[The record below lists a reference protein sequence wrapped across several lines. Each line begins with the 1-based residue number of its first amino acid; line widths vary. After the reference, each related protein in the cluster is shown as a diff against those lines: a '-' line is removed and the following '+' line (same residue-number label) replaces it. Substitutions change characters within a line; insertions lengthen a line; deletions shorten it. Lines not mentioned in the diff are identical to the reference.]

1 MNVRFS
7 MPRFIGILGEIYS
20 KDEVQKMKEQYEAQ
34 LAALKR
40 ENEISWH
47 DFFHSEITIVI
58 HLKCT
63 RLVLQVFR
71 SDKS

>member
-40 ENEISWH
+40 ENERLQAGQSPG
-47 DFFHSEITIVI
+47 ENGQN
-58 HLKCT
+58 LK
-63 RLVLQVFR
+63 
-71 SDKS
+71 

>member
-1 MNVRFS
+1 

-40 ENEISWH
+40 ENERLQAGSGQ
-47 DFFHSEITIVI
+47 SPGENGQN
-58 HLKCT
+58 LK
-63 RLVLQVFR
+63 
-71 SDKS
+71 

>member
-1 MNVRFS
+1 

-40 ENEISWH
+40 ENERLQAGQSPG
-47 DFFHSEITIVI
+47 ENGQN
-58 HLKCT
+58 LK
-63 RLVLQVFR
+63 
-71 SDKS
+71 